1 MVQRKPTDSN
11 RTTRSE
17 AKPATNSDANSDS
30 DSDSDLH
37 SNGSES
43 DSSSSDTQPDTNHS
57 DQEQTFILHRHL
69 DYSYHHPANQR
80 PSNQPAGFDL
90 FTAKT
95 WTLDDDQLSQF
106 NQPNDTDLVQIH
118 CPVPIKEE
126 PAKKLTLADVLP
138 PHHPSSSS
146 SVYNNLP
153 TKTRLPKLSPSPFSG
168 SSVSSLYYSAY
179 SSFAPCYDSTSSTQ
193 TLDQARI
200 LFQSKQKIDFWSR
213 RAHRYHDVLIEPP
226 AADNL
231 NSSTSSSNLKKKKS
245 SAPASRGRKRQKT
258 SSSSVAPSTP
268 SSSPAKEPPPPPAS
282 PGKIRQE
289 ISATLLETSKLISN
303 LQERQLDRLR
313 LCQEV
318 HLDPCLSTP
327 PLYPRQNPAPNQLV
341 NPEPSREEIAEA
353 HQLVQ
358 RLSSVIARRPRP
370 AGSHDDDDEDGND
383 ESTMEAAQSVIPSA
397 EAIRK
402 SYKVLAIGAGAD
414 SACARAVYTGLLP
427 PTNPVGIHES
437 MLVSKPSPQLISVLE
452 HTQRSNPSAA
462 STPRIGAGL
471 PIGSS
476 PQYLPHSVPGPVSSR
491 RDPSLAN
498 ARIGPSGPP
507 AMISTPDLLVNRP
520 PLNGQAVHNNISK
533 LQLLQQQQQQ
543 QQQQHHHHGLPANHH
558 HHPALHQQEQAGPL
572 RPHLGAPPGQTDQ
585 QRHLHQLQ
593 VQKLL
598 ATSYASPVQHL
609 MSSPAVAPPAVPTI
623 ATPSLKPVAA
633 SLAYH
638 RDINPPT
645 LPHNNLNIPHPNHRA
660 LASSSS
666 SSASS
671 ASHSALR

>member
-370 AGSHDDDDEDGND
+370 A
-383 ESTMEAAQSVIPSA
+383 
-397 EAIRK
+397 AIRK

-520 PLNGQAVHNNISK
+520 PLNGQA
-533 LQLLQQQQQQ
+533 
-543 QQQQHHHHGLPANHH
+543 
-558 HHPALHQQEQAGPL
+558 EQAGPL

-633 SLAYH
+633 SPL
-638 RDINPPT
+638 PGT
-645 LPHNNLNIPHPNHRA
+645 LEPAVVQFILQCTTTVKFCPNDTP
-660 LASSSS
+660 
-666 SSASS
+666 
-671 ASHSALR
+671 